1 MNQRNMVALG
11 LCAVLLTVMVSAGEK
26 TQSFSAKKGGQLEL
40 RADAGSVTVR
50 GWDKDEVYVRVQS
63 LNEEQLKSVT
73 MSEGGGK
80 VLVEFRWA
88 QNRNVEDLQFDIS
101 VPSSFNIDV
110 RTAGGG
116 LVVQSP
122 LSGTL
127 KGTTA
132 GGSIKL
138 GNLGGTI
145 QMETAGGEIS
155 SGDISG
161 DVTVRTAGGNIDLKS
176 ASGVA
181 IISTAGGGI
190 TVGGVGK
197 SLQASTAG
205 GNIDI
210 GRVGSDLS
218 ASTAGGS
225 IKVKSAHGNISLNT
239 AGGSIE
245 LTSGSGKVSA
255 STSAGNVT
263 LSDIEGSVNAH
274 TTAGDINVFLNPSAG
289 DQSMLATSAGSIV
302 LTVPTNAKATIS
314 ARSRG
319 PFSGM
324 GDTDNSQIHSEY
336 PLTHSAGGH
345 GEGEGEVILN
355 GGGHRITLETMI
367 GTIEIKKPH

>member
-1 MNQRNMVALG
+1 MNRRNTLTLG
-11 LCAVLLTVMVSAGEK
+11 LCIVLLTVLVSAGEK
-26 TQSFSAKKGGQLEL
+26 TQSFNVKKGGQLEL

-50 GWDKDEVYVRVQS
+50 GWDKDEVFVRAQS

-80 VLVEFRWA
+80 VLVEFRW
-88 QNRNVEDLQFDIS
+88 NGRDVKDMQFDIS
-101 VPSSFNIDV
+101 VPTSFNIDV
-110 RTAGGG
+110 RTAGGE

-127 KGTTA
+127 KGNTA

-155 SGDISG
+155 SGDIFG
-161 DVTVRTAGGNIDLKS
+161 DITIRTAGGDIDLKS

-190 TVGGVGK
+190 KVGSVGK

-205 GNIDI
+205 GDMDI
-210 GRVGSDLS
+210 GKVSGDLS

-225 IKVKSAHGNISLNT
+225 IKVKSAHGEISLNT
-239 AGGSIE
+239 AGGNLE

-255 STSAGNVT
+255 NTSAGNMT
-263 LSDIEGSVNAH
+263 FGEIEGSVNAR
-274 TTAGDINVFLNPSAG
+274 TAAGDITVFLNPSVG
-289 DQSMLATSAGSIV
+289 DQSSLATSAGSIV
-302 LTVPTNAKATIS
+302 LTVPPAAKVTIS

-319 PFSGM
+319 PFTGR
-324 GDTDNSQIHSEY
+324 GDTDNPQIHSDY
-336 PLTHSAGGH
+336 PLTFPGGGH
-345 GEGEGEVILN
+345 GEGQGEVVLN
-355 GGGHRITLETMI
+355 GGGHRIQLETMI
-367 GTIEIKKPH
+367 GSIEIKKPK

>member
-1 MNQRNMVALG
+1 MNQRNILALG
-11 LCAVLLTVMVSAGEK
+11 MCFALLAVVVSAGEK

-50 GWDKDEVYVRVQS
+50 GWDKDEVYVRAQS
-63 LNEEQLKSVT
+63 LNEEQLKNVT

-80 VLVEFRWA
+80 VLVEFRWG
-88 QNRNVEDLQFDIS
+88 QHRNAEDMQFDIS
-101 VPSSFNIDV
+101 VPSSFDIDV
-110 RTAGGG
+110 TTAGGE

-155 SGDISG
+155 SGDIAG
-161 DVTVRTAGGNIDLKS
+161 DVTVRTAGGDIDMKS
-176 ASGVA
+176 ASGTA
-181 IISTAGGGI
+181 MISTAGGGI
-190 TVGGVGK
+190 MVGNVGK

-205 GNIDI
+205 GDITI
-210 GRVGSDLS
+210 GRVGGDLS

-225 IKVKSAHGNISLNT
+225 IKVKSAQGAITLST
-239 AGGSIE
+239 AGGGIE
-245 LTSGSGKVSA
+245 LSSGKGKVSA
-255 STSAGNVT
+255 STSAGDVI
-263 LSDIEGSVNAH
+263 LGDIEGSVSAR
-274 TTAGDINVFLNPSAG
+274 TTAGDINVTLNPSAG

-302 LTVPTNAKATIS
+302 LTIPANAKATIS

-319 PFSGM
+319 PFAGW
-324 GDTDNSQIHSEY
+324 GDTDNSQINSDY
-336 PLTHSAGGH
+336 PVTHSGGSH
-345 GEGEGEVILN
+345 GEGQSEVVLN
-355 GGGHRITLETMI
+355 GGGHRIMLETMI
-367 GTIEIKKPH
+367 GTIDIRKPK